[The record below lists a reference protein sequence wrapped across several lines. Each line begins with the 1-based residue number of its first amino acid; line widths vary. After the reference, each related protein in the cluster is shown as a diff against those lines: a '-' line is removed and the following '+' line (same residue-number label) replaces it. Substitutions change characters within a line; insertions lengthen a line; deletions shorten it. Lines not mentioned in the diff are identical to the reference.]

1 MSRHPISGTCRD
13 TSTGQ
18 VRSFATLSVYI
29 AGGMIPASIY
39 VASTGGTAVN
49 SVVSDSNGQ
58 FLFYVDEVDYAI
70 TQLFKI
76 VASKTGYD
84 SFTYDNL
91 PFFSLQCVDTDD
103 TFTANSDKKIPSQ
116 KAVKT
121 YIDTVVAGI
130 EVSGGELPAA
140 TAEND
145 FIVADGSYEWVK
157 KTFAEVITI
166 LGLSDYV
173 TKALFDANTIL
184 AATSDNTPVAVSVA
198 EQTIVGRKA
207 GGNIDD
213 LSASDVK
220 TLLNIT
226 EADLTTSNITTN
238 NVSTSKH
245 GLVPKAP
252 NDTSKFLRGDGSW
265 AVPTI
270 LISDGDKGDVTV
282 SSSGTVWAV
291 DNGAI
296 SQAKLKTSTGSVSTT
311 TVGNYT
317 LPGGE
322 YGFYPQLQGFVGV
335 TCLNS
340 ANQYIGSYKTNI
352 YMNCYQEGGTAYA
365 RQRYVTSSGEVFWI
379 FFLRDKAT
387 KKIIATWEAPDH
399 PCMGNGGKPLVVAH
413 PFPDYNSAIHE
424 IIVVNPTAAEI
435 KELESKRHVDKDDVP
450 DMSLNEVINNSYEI
464 DEKAGAPDWP
474 TVPVT
479 TGLPEGYDWVTA
491 QEAKADSKIIKP
503 IKKVIL
509 QPEYII
515 TRTLRLK

>member
-1 MSRHPISGTCRD
+1 MRHPVVGTCRD

-18 VRSFATLSVYI
+18 VRGSATVSVYI
-29 AGGMIPASIY
+29 AGGVVAASIY
-39 VASTGGTAVN
+39 TASTGGSPVN
-49 SVVSDSNGQ
+49 SVESDSSGK
-58 FLFYVDEVDYAI
+58 FIFYIDDTDYALN
-70 TQLFKI
+70 QLFKI
-76 VASKTGYD
+76 VTSKTGYD
-84 SFTYDNL
+84 DVTYDYL
-91 PFFSLQCVDTDD
+91 PFFSFQCLSTDE
-103 TFTANSDKKIPSQ
+103 TFADASDKKIPTQ
-116 KAVKT
+116 KAVKD
-121 YIDTVVAGI
+121 YVDTVVAGI
-130 EVSGGELPAA
+130 EIGSGDLPAA

-145 FIVADGSYEWVK
+145 FISANGSFVWVK
-157 KTFAEVITI
+157 KTLAEVITI

-173 TKALFDANTIL
+173 PKSLFDANTIL
-184 AATSDNTPVAVSVA
+184 SADSDNTPAALTVA
-198 EQTIVGRKA
+198 EQRIVGRKT
-207 GGNIDD
+207 GGNITA
-213 LSASDVK
+213 LTASEVK
-220 TLLNIT
+220 TILEVT
-226 EADLTTSNITTN
+226 EADITTSDITTN

-265 AVPTI
+265 AAPTV

-282 SSSGTVWAV
+282 SSSGTVWTV
-291 DNGAI
+291 DNGAV

-311 TVGNYT
+311 TSGNYT

-322 YGFYPQLQGFVGV
+322 YGFYPQLQGYVGIASLSH
-335 TCLNS
+335 T
-340 ANQYIGSYKTNI
+340 NQYIESYKANI
-352 YMNCYQEGGTAYA
+352 YMTCSLEGETAYA

-491 QEAKADSKIIKP
+491 QEAKADGKIIKP